1 MSKLGKKI
9 MLTVAA
15 IVLAVS
21 ILLVATSL
29 FLTQTHTDELMLRQS
44 DTGVKVLRADLEDE
58 TTRLKNIADYWGADN
73 TPAKAIGLRR
83 YFSLEESWNL
93 HKGTDSDFCALF
105 DATGELLWST
115 ENYAFSGFDPSSS
128 IAGATVSG
136 IYADSNV
143 PLSLIYVTPT
153 ILNGTTNGVVL
164 LGTDLAR
171 SERLDSTSE
180 KSGGEATIFAGKTRY
195 ATTVRKAN
203 GERAVGTDM
212 SEKVETTVIKN
223 GETYTGQ
230 ADILGQKHYVHYE
243 PIYDIN
249 GKIVGAYFAGY
260 SSEDADETIAS
271 IVFFSV
277 LLTAVLAVVS
287 GIIIILTTRHLVEN
301 PIREACAI
309 ADSMSKG
316 ELSVPDSTFR
326 FANDEVGQFAMRL
339 EQTKHTLSSYIN
351 DISRILSEMAKGNFA
366 VRPGEE
372 YKGDFIEI
380 DNSFTTIGETLS
392 ETIRNL
398 NTAAVEVTNGS
409 EQFANSSQILSDGT
423 AKQAGAIDHLSKTID
438 EISKQV
444 ERSAENSAQANEY
457 SKESAE
463 KIGEQSREI
472 ASMMEAMEEIKNKS
486 NEIGKIIKTIDDI
499 AFQTNIL
506 ALNAA
511 VEAARAGEAGKGF
524 AVVADEVRNL
534 AAKSAEAA
542 SSTTELISSTID
554 AVTDGAKITEKT
566 AVTMKEV
573 IEISE
578 KTNVL
583 IDEIS
588 KAAAQQSD
596 SIKDVTHAIGEISVV
611 VQNNSATAEETT
623 ASCEQLNTQS
633 VVLKEQIARFKVG

>member
-1 MSKLGKKI
+1 MSKLGRKI
-9 MLTVAA
+9 MFTVAA

-21 ILLVATSL
+21 VLLVTMSL
-29 FLTQTHTDELMLRQS
+29 VLTQTHTDSLMLRQS
-44 DTGVKVLRADLEDE
+44 DMGVKILRSDLDDE

-73 TPAKAIGLRR
+73 IPAKAIGLRR
-83 YFSLEESWNL
+83 YYSLEESWEL
-93 HKGTDSDFCALF
+93 HKASESDFCALF
-105 DATGELLWST
+105 DVSGELLWQT
-115 ENYAFSGFDPSSS
+115 ENYALSGYNPSDS
-128 IAGATVSG
+128 IGGKTVSG
-136 IYADSNV
+136 IYADKNV
-143 PLSLIYVTPT
+143 SLSLIYVTPT
-153 ILNGTTNGVVL
+153 VLNGSTNGAIL

-171 SERLDSTSE
+171 SERLDATSE
-180 KSGGEATIFAGKTRY
+180 KSGGEVTIFAGKTRY
-195 ATTVRKAN
+195 ATTIKKED
-203 GERAVGTDM
+203 GSRAVGTDM
-212 SEKVETTVIKN
+212 SAKVAETVIQN
-223 GETYTGQ
+223 GETYVGQ

-243 PIYDIN
+243 PIYDMN
-249 GKIVGAYFAGY
+249 GEIVGAYFAGY
-260 SSEDADETIAS
+260 SSKDADETIGS
-271 IVFFSV
+271 IVFFSLV
-277 LLTAVLAVVS
+277 LTLALAVVS

-301 PIREACAI
+301 PIREACVI
-309 ADSMSKG
+309 ADSMSRG
-316 ELSVPDSTFR
+316 ELSIPDSTFR

-351 DISRILSEMAKGNFA
+351 DISRILSEMASGNFT
-366 VRPGEE
+366 VRPGEK

-380 DNSFTTIGETLS
+380 DKSFTAIGETLS

-409 EQFANSSQILSDGT
+409 EQFANSSQTLSDGT
-423 AKQAGAIDHLSKTID
+423 MKQAGAIDHLSETID

-444 ERSAENSAQANEY
+444 ERSAENSAQANEF

-463 KIGEQSREI
+463 KIGEKSRENT
-472 ASMMEAMEEIKNKS
+472 SMTRAMKDIEVKS
-486 NEIGKIIKTIDDI
+486 NEISKIIKTIDDI

-542 SSTTELISSTID
+542 SSTTGLISSTID
-554 AVTDGAKITEKT
+554 AVTEGAKITEKT
-566 AVTMKEV
+566 AATMKEV

-588 KAAAQQSD
+588 KAAAQQSN
-596 SIKDVTHAIGEISVV
+596 SIKEVTRAIGEISVV
-611 VQNNSATAEETT
+611 VQNNSATAQETT

-633 VVLKEQIARFKVG
+633 IILKEQIARFRVE